1 MGGGM
6 KLILIFLMIFSFLT
20 VRANETIVKLENN
33 QIKLW
38 IEPEQMPNFKDGN
51 FFMFDNGGMNEILAY
66 KKTAE
71 LYKNFECPKCE
82 QKNNTIWYLV
92 SFGAGVVLGGL
103 IVKVMK

>member
-1 MGGGM
+1 MN
-6 KLILIFLMIFSFLT
+6 KLILIFLMIFSFIT
-20 VRANETIVKLENN
+20 VQANETIVKLENN

-38 IEPEQMPNFKDGN
+38 IEPEQMPKFKDGN
-51 FFMFDNGGMNEILAY
+51 FFIFDDKGMNEILSY

-71 LYKNFECPKCE
+71 LYKNFECVKCE
-82 QKNNTIWYLV
+82 KENNTLWYLV

>member
-1 MGGGM
+1 MK
-6 KLILIFLMIFSFLT
+6 KLILIFLMIFSLT
-20 VRANETIVKLENN
+20 VQANETIVKIEEN

-38 IEPEQMPNFKDGN
+38 IEPEQMKFFKSGD
-51 FFMFDNGGMNEILAY
+51 FFLFDNGGMNEILAY

-82 QKNNTIWYLV
+82 KENNTLWYLV
-92 SFGAGVVLGGL
+92 SFASGVVLGGL

>member
-1 MGGGM
+1 M
-6 KLILIFLMIFSFLT
+6 KTFIILLLLLSFCLNIFG
-20 VRANETIVKLENN
+20 NETIVKLENN

-38 IEPEQMPNFKDGN
+38 IEEDKKESFKSGD
-51 FFMFDNGGMNEILAY
+51 FFLFDDKGMNEILSY

-82 QKNNTIWYLV
+82 KENNTLWYLV
-92 SFGAGVVLGGL
+92 SFASGVVLGGL

>member
-1 MGGGM
+1 M
-6 KLILIFLMIFSFLT
+6 KNFIIFLMLFALT
-20 VRANETIVKLENN
+20 FNVLANETIVKMENN
-33 QIKLW
+33 NIKLW
-38 IEPEQMPNFKDGN
+38 VEEDRKPYFKDGT
-51 FFMFDNGGMNEILAY
+51 FFLFDNNGMNEILAY

>member
-1 MGGGM
+1 M
-6 KLILIFLMIFSFLT
+6 KNFIIFLVLFALAVNIF
-20 VRANETIVKLENN
+20 ANETIVKLENN

-38 IEPEQMPNFKDGN
+38 IEPEQMPKFKAGK
-51 FFMFDNGGMNEILAY
+51 FFIFDDKGMNEILAY

-71 LYKNFECPKCE
+71 LYKSFECPKCE
-82 QKNNTIWYLV
+82 KENNTIWYLV

>member
-1 MGGGM
+1 M
-6 KLILIFLMIFSFLT
+6 KYFIIFLMIFALGFNIF
-20 VRANETIVKLENN
+20 ANETIVKLENN

-38 IEPEQMPNFKDGN
+38 IEPERMQNFKAGT
-51 FFMFDNGGMNEILAY
+51 FFLFDNDGMNEILAY

-71 LYKNFECPKCE
+71 LYKSFECPKCE
-82 QKNNTIWYLV
+82 GKNNTILYLV

>member
-1 MGGGM
+1 M
-6 KLILIFLMIFSFLT
+6 KNFIVFLVLFALAVNIF
-20 VRANETIVKLENN
+20 ANETIVKLENN

-38 IEPEQMPNFKDGN
+38 IKPEQMPNFKTGT
-51 FFMFDNGGMNEILAY
+51 FFLFDNSGMNEILAY

-71 LYKNFECPKCE
+71 LYKSFECPKCE
-82 QKNNTIWYLV
+82 KENNTILYLV

>member
-1 MGGGM
+1 M
-6 KLILIFLMIFSFLT
+6 KNFIVFLLLFALAFNIF
-20 VRANETIVKLENN
+20 ANETIIKLENN

-38 IEPEQMPNFKDGN
+38 IEPEQMPKFKEGN
-51 FFMFDNGGMNEILAY
+51 FFLFDDKGMNEILAY

-82 QKNNTIWYLV
+82 KENNTLWYLV

-103 IVKVMK
+103 IVRVMK

>member
-1 MGGGM
+1 M
-6 KLILIFLMIFSFLT
+6 KNFIVFLVLFALTFNIF
-20 VRANETIVKLENN
+20 ANETIIKLENN

-38 IEPEQMPNFKDGN
+38 IEPEQMPKFKDGN
-51 FFMFDNGGMNEILAY
+51 FFIFDDKGMNQILAY

-71 LYKNFECPKCE
+71 LYKSFECPKCE
-82 QKNNTIWYLV
+82 KENNTIWYLV